1 MERVQ
6 KEEIQSGRKE
16 GKRFEG
22 ESGVGALHLQRGGTW
37 VKLNSGGIQ
46 AGEVISR
53 RSRDAAGSIAP
64 GVRAV

>member
-1 MERVQ
+1 MQR
-6 KEEIQSGRKE
+6 EEIQSGRKE

-22 ESGVGALHLQRGGTW
+22 ESGVGALQLQRGGTW

-53 RSRDAAGSIAP
+53 SRDAAGSIAP